1 MKKVAIYIRVS
12 TLEQKEEG
20 YSIPAQKEKLLLYC
34 KAKDWVVSDVYIDG
48 GYSGSNL
55 DRPDLKRLLGSL
67 KDIDLVL
74 VYKLDRLS
82 RSQKD
87 TLFLIED
94 EFIKNNVD
102 FVSMT
107 ENFDTTTAFGRAMIG
122 ILSVFAQLERENIRE
137 RSKLGRVERAKKG
150 LWAGPPNPPLGYDLV
165 DSKLIVNDYEAMQ
178 VREIFDL
185 YLKGW
190 GKQRIANH
198 FIKKGY
204 TNKYGDWDNVSNH
217 VIIRIVTNRSYVGE
231 VSYAKKWY
239 KGIHEPI
246 IDIDTFAIANS
257 MKKQRKGNSTVVK
270 YFLSGLLICGK
281 CGAGYIVDAKNNKRY
296 HICKNRKHGYKQ
308 DFKCDNTIFRV
319 EFLEEQA
326 KEKIKEMVLNK
337 DETIRNKY
345 KEMENKEVVIEDNVI
360 NDRLKEID
368 KQIEKLMDLYQL
380 DTIPIEIF
388 STRIEKLY
396 EEKKALSKEI
406 KVENTDLD
414 IDIEEILDILKDFD
428 EVWDTLEVEEKKEIA
443 RVLLGDKIIVNNKG
457 I

>member
-1 MKKVAIYIRVS
+1 MKRAAIYIRVS

-20 YSIPAQKEKLLLYC
+20 YSIQAQREKLLLYC
-34 KAKDWVVSDVYIDG
+34 KAKEWTVKDIYIDG

-55 DRPDLKRLLGSL
+55 DRPDLNRLLNSL
-67 KDIDLVL
+67 EDIDLVL

-94 EFIKNNVD
+94 KFITSNVD

-137 RSKLGRVERAKKG
+137 RSKMGRIERAKKG

-190 GKQRIANH
+190 GKQRITNH

-204 TNKYGDWDNVSNH
+204 TNKYGDWKNVSSH
-217 VIIRIVTNRSYVGE
+217 VIIRIVTNRSYIGE

-239 KGIHEPI
+239 KGIHKPI
-246 IDIDTFAIANS
+246 IDADTFAMANS
-257 MKKQRKGNSTVVK
+257 MQKQRKGNSTAIK
-270 YFLSGLLICGK
+270 YFLSGLLTCDK
-281 CGAGYIVDAKNNKRY
+281 CGAGYIVDSKNDKRY

-308 DFKCDNTIFRV
+308 SF
-319 EFLEEQA
+319 
-326 KEKIKEMVLNK
+326 
-337 DETIRNKY
+337 
-345 KEMENKEVVIEDNVI
+345 
-360 NDRLKEID
+360 
-368 KQIEKLMDLYQL
+368 
-380 DTIPIEIF
+380 
-388 STRIEKLY
+388 
-396 EEKKALSKEI
+396 
-406 KVENTDLD
+406 
-414 IDIEEILDILKDFD
+414 
-428 EVWDTLEVEEKKEIA
+428 
-443 RVLLGDKIIVNNKG
+443 
-457 I
+457 